1 MAAGLIADIV
11 VVIFA
16 AVTIFLCTKR
26 GFLRSLLRYTSTIV
40 ALVVALLGAG
50 PLASFLNTQFGFGET
65 IASWNIPFV
74 SAGTLLTVLSGLLLF
89 LVVRL
94 VLVIL
99 DKLLQAVKERLHA
112 VNVIDRILG
121 TVFGAVIAL
130 IELAM
135 LFMLI
140 DALGWQEFLQLTP
153 ASGGYVAHYLFTF
166 CKEYIFNIITAIYAA
181 AATSIPQI

>member
-1 MAAGLIADIV
+1 MAAGLIADIA

-16 AVTIFLCTKR
+16 AVMIILCTKR
-26 GFLRSLLRYTSTIV
+26 GFLRSLLRYTSLIV

-50 PLASFLNTQFGFGET
+50 PLASYLNEQFGLGET
-65 IASWNIPFV
+65 IASWHIPFI
-74 SAGTLLTVLSGLLLF
+74 SAGTLLTLLTGVLLF

-94 VLVIL
+94 VLILL
-99 DKLLQAVKERLHA
+99 DKLLQAVKEHLRA
-112 VNVIDRILG
+112 VNAIDRILG
-121 TVFGAVIAL
+121 TVFGALLAL
-130 IELAM
+130 IELAT

-153 ASGGYVAHYLFTF
+153 ASGGYIAHHLFTF
-166 CKEYIFNIITAIYAA
+166 CKEYVFNIITSICAA